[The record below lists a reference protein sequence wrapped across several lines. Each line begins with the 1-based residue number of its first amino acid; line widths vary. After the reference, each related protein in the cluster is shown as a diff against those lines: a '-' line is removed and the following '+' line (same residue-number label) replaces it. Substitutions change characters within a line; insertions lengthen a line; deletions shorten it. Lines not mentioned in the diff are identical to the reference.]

1 MDRSESAA
9 SLSDLLAL
17 DHPPV
22 GLSFVTQAP
31 DGMAVAEHA
40 VPSSCTFWREAERG
54 VFYAPAA
61 QHFNC
66 PVGAMVMGF
75 TLPEDVTTQLGGFV
89 QSMCDA
95 QYLEMAEAEKIP
107 SVGSNAAGIVYG
119 PLGDVPGEPDLVLL
133 WLTPGQAM
141 IFNEAAGTASWTE
154 APMEVSGRPGCTAL
168 ALAAKNDQPRL
179 SLGCAGMRVFTEI
192 PDDRVLA
199 VLPGSGV
206 TGFVAALQGVVESNS
221 RMRTFYAG
229 HKAAISG

>member
-17 DHPPV
+17 ENPPV
-22 GLSFVTQAP
+22 GLSFVSQAP
-31 DGMAVAEHA
+31 EGMAVSEHA

-61 QHFNC
+61 AHFNC

-75 TLPEDVTTQLGGFV
+75 TLPEDVMTQLGGFV

-95 QYLEMAEAEKIP
+95 QYLELAEAEKIP
-107 SVGSNAAGIVYG
+107 SVGSGAAGVVYG
-119 PLGDVPGEPDLVLL
+119 PLSEVPGDPDLVLL

-154 APMEVSGRPGCTAL
+154 SPMEVSGRPGCTAL
-168 ALAAKNDQPRL
+168 ALASKNDQPRI

-199 VLPGSGV
+199 VLPAAGV
-206 TGFVAALQGVVESNS
+206 PDFVAALKKVTESNAA
-221 RMRTFYAG
+221 MRSFYES